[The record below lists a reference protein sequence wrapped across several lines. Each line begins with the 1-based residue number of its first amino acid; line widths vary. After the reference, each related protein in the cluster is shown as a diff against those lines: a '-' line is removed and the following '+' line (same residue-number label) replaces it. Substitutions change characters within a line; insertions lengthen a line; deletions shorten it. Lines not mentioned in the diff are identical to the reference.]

1 MKKFTRMGR
10 KRHEEDNHQ
19 RNREERK
26 KRGKVRQVKAMIC
39 IDEEETWSRGY
50 SGRFKRH
57 ERGSRRARREKVERK
72 IGQQQTVI
80 RKGEE

>member
-1 MKKFTRMGR
+1 MKKFTGMGG
-10 KRHEEDNHQ
+10 KRHEEDDHQ

-26 KRGKVRQVKAMIC
+26 KRGEVRQVKAMIC
-39 IDEEETWSRGY
+39 IDEGRKKRRY
-50 SGRFKRH
+50 SGRFRRH

>member
-26 KRGKVRQVKAMIC
+26 KRGEVRQVKAMIC
-39 IDEEETWSRGY
+39 IDEGRNMVTWIQWPVQKTREGFSKGSEGK
-50 SGRFKRH
+50 SGEKN
-57 ERGSRRARREKVERK
+57 RA
-72 IGQQQTVI
+72 TTNCN
-80 RKGEE
+80 

>member
-39 IDEEETWSRGY
+39 IDE
-50 SGRFKRH
+50 GRNMIAWIQWPVQKTREGFSK
-57 ERGSRRARREKVERK
+57 GSRSGGRKWREK
-72 IGQQQTVI
+72 
-80 RKGEE
+80 